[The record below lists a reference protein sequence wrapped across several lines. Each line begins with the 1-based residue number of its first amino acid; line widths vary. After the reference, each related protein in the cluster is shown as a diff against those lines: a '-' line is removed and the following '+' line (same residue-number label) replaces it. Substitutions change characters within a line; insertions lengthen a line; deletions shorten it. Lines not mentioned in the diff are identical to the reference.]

1 MLKLKIVMLGLLFM
15 MFTSAMAQDSTT
27 AIPASFQLNGF
38 THIYQHWNNCG
49 PATLTTALTHYGYAA
64 DQTPAA
70 NWLKPN
76 TEDGNVSPWQLTEYV
91 NTQAGGTTKAL
102 WRYGGTL
109 ERIKTLIANGFPVI
123 IEEGYEPFDREGNDL
138 GWMGH
143 YLLVTGYD
151 DTQQTFTTQDSYIG
165 PNQVY
170 TYDHLDEFW
179 QHFNRV
185 YVVIYDA
192 SQEQALLS
200 LLGTDAD
207 PRQNAINALEAAR
220 AEALADPTDHFAWFN
235 MGTNFVALEMHA
247 EAAVAYDQARTV
259 GGGLPWRMLWY
270 QFGPYEAYNS
280 VGRYQDTFDLAAAV
294 IENSGTARYIEETYY
309 YAGIAREAVGET
321 QRALDNYRAAVDLNS
336 NYTLA
341 IEARNR
347 LQGT

>member
-1 MLKLKIVMLGLLFM
+1 MVKLKILILTLLLM
-15 MFTSAMAQDSTT
+15 TFTSVLAQDST
-27 AIPASFQLNGF
+27 AIPVSFQLNGF
-38 THIYQHWNNCG
+38 THIPQLWNNCG
-49 PATLTTALTHYGYAA
+49 PATLTMALTHYGYPP

-76 TEDGNVSPWQLTEYV
+76 TSDGNVSPWQMVDYV
-91 NTQAGGTTKAL
+91 NTQAGGTTMAL

-109 ERIKTLIANGFPVI
+109 ERIKTLIVNGFPVI
-123 IEEGYEPFDREGNDL
+123 IEEGYEPYDRDGNYL

-143 YLLVTGYD
+143 YLLIDGYD
-151 DTQQTFTTQDSYIG
+151 DTQQAFHTQDSYYG
-165 PNQVY
+165 PNMSY
-170 TYDHLDEFW
+170 TYEHVDEFW

-185 YVVIYDA
+185 YIVVYDA
-192 SQEQALLS
+192 SQEQALLAV
-200 LLGTDAD
+200 LGADAD
-207 PRQNAINALEAAR
+207 PQQNAANALEAAR

-235 MGTNFVALEMHA
+235 MGTNFVALGMHE

-270 QFGPYEAYNS
+270 QFGPYEAYNA
-280 VGRYQDTFDLAAAV
+280 VGRYQDTFDLAATV
-294 IENSGTARYIEETYY
+294 IANSGTARYIEETYY
-309 YAGIAREAVGET
+309 YAGVAREAIGET